1 MRLVTMPLLAVLF
14 LACLGAGAP
23 NARAEGDSDTMLSIA
38 AGVGLKDALFA
49 IQKAYAKKQPS
60 VALEFNFAAS
70 GFLRKQIEQ
79 GAPIDLFLA
88 PGRQHFNAL
97 LSAGYTDSGHSCALL
112 GNRLVLIV
120 AREKQHAIHGFSD
133 LEAAAASMSI
143 GMPDMVPAGTYARQA
158 LEHLGMWELLE
169 QRMVYGK
176 SVRQVLA
183 YVDSGNIDAGMV
195 FASDTALLT
204 SAVVAAVAPADSHKP
219 IVFSMAGMLKSPHPE
234 ALQDFMA
241 FLKGQEAA
249 AIFARY
255 GFTPLLSGAS
265 RAEVAFHP

>member
-1 MRLVTMPLLAVLF
+1 MRLVTTPLLVVLF
-14 LACLGAGAP
+14 IACFCAGAP
-23 NARAEGDSDTMLSIA
+23 NAWAEGDSDTILSIA

-49 IQKAYAKKQPS
+49 IQKAYVKQQPS
-60 VALEFNFAAS
+60 VMLEFNFAAS

-88 PGRQHFNAL
+88 PGRQHFKTL

-120 AREKQHAIHGFSD
+120 AREKQPAIHGFAD
-133 LEAAAASMSI
+133 LDTAAASMSI

-158 LEHLGMWELLE
+158 LKHLGLWEQLE
-169 QRMVYGK
+169 PRMVYGK

-183 YVDSGNIDAGMV
+183 YVDSGNVDAGVV
-195 FASDTALLT
+195 FASDTPLLT
-204 SAVVAAVAPADSHKP
+204 SAVVAAVAPEDSHKP
-219 IVFSMAGMLKSPHPE
+219 IVFSMAGMLKSPHPKE
-234 ALQDFMA
+234 LQAFMA
-241 FLKGQEAA
+241 FLKGKEAA

-255 GFTPLLSGAS
+255 GFVPLLSGKFEADG
-265 RAEVAFHP
+265 VVHP